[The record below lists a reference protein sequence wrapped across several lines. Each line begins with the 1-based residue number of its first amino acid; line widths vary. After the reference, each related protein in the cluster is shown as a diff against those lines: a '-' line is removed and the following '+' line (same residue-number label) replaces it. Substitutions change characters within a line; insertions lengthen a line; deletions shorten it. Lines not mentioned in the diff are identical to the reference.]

1 MRLGEILDGSFN
13 IYRRHFGLFMRLSL
27 VLVWLPTAFGI
38 YFNLR
43 FSSNPFAFINV
54 FTENLGRSIGITLL
68 VVVVYAVCGL
78 LLTAGT
84 IRIISD
90 SYLGQEPEL
99 MESLRFGVGKLVPLV
114 LVTLSKGLLVILL
127 YIASGLGVG
136 ALYFGGRVL
145 GSGMAALMIFVG
157 VIGALWFVIWV
168 MCAYGTTT
176 PIVVLEELASS
187 FDAFGRSWEL
197 TRGARGKVFGT
208 IAVTWLISQFMPGMV
223 INGVGNLV
231 GIARN
236 ESLQPLFVVLASLI
250 GIVLAP
256 IMPCAITLLYY
267 DLRVR
272 REAFDLQVLSE
283 QLGGETGTG
292 FGTTGTM
299 GTGGH

>member
-13 IYRRHFGLFMRLSL
+13 IYRRHFSLFMRLSL
-27 VLVWLPTAFGI
+27 ILVWLPTAFGI

-43 FSSNPFAFINV
+43 FSNNPFAFINV
-54 FTENLGRSIGITLL
+54 FTENLGRNIGITLL
-68 VVVVYAVCGL
+68 VIVVYAICGL
-78 LLTAGT
+78 LLTSAT

-114 LVTLSKGLLVILL
+114 LVTISKGLLVILL
-127 YIASGLGVG
+127 YIASAMGVG
-136 ALYFGGRVL
+136 LLYFGGRVL
-145 GSGMAALMIFVG
+145 GPGMAGLLVFVG
-157 VIGALWFVIWV
+157 VVGAAWFVIWV

-176 PIVVLEELASS
+176 PIVVLEELGSS

-208 IAVTWLISQFMPGMV
+208 IVVTWLISQFVPGMV
-223 INGVGNLV
+223 IQGIGNVV
-231 GIARN
+231 GIAGN
-236 ESLQPLFVVLASLI
+236 ESLQPVFIVLASLI

-256 IMPCAITLLYY
+256 ILPCAITLLYY

-283 QLGGETGTG
+283 QLGTGTG
-292 FGTTGTM
+292 LGTTGTTGTM
-299 GTGGH
+299 GTH